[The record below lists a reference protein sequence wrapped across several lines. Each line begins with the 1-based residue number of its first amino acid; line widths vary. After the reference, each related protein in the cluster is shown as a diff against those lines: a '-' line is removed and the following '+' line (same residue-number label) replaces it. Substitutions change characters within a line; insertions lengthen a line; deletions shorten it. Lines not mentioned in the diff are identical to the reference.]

1 MPHST
6 DKARISRGTKLKGD
20 KKFHLESSFVFGF
33 LSLNNDNN
41 NKERKK
47 KEKPSVLRE
56 NKRPMIVTIF
66 VRRERDE
73 REKNRKDFL
82 IPYWPQQGC

>member
-47 KEKPSVLRE
+47 KGEAFSPA
-56 NKRPMIVTIF
+56 
-66 VRRERDE
+66 
-73 REKNRKDFL
+73 
-82 IPYWPQQGC
+82 